1 MSAIRHIRKEKDC
14 LNCGAE
20 VADVYCPKCGQPNR
34 SPVLT
39 INDLIGDFIHL
50 FTHFDGKFFSTAKLL
65 ITKPGYLSKA
75 YLEGKRAAYI
85 PPVQLY
91 VFTSAIFFFL
101 FYSFFIEL
109 PDQNELVKVDGKTA
123 TEKPANLNISFSDDT
138 TLSQFGNVT
147 AYDRYQDSL
156 PSDKR
161 DGWLEGYFNR
171 QTVKI
176 NEKFQ
181 KDQSG
186 TIYGFFD
193 AFIHSF
199 PKMLIISLPFMA
211 LIMQLMYLRRK
222 EISFV
227 GHLVY
232 VIHLYVFSFLASAL
246 NMILK
251 SIGDIEPLGFVHWIA
266 MSVLIW
272 ILYYGYKSM
281 KNFYGGRRLITVICF
296 GISLFLSSFIVLILF
311 IGYTLISFLFL

>member
-1 MSAIRHIRKEKDC
+1 MKNRLITCLFVNTQFWNGNSYRWWKPDSYCFSCYRSRKLNDSASTYCCSFRLINPTWRREC
-14 LNCGAE
+14 LNFE
-20 VADVYCPKCGQPNR
+20 
-34 SPVLT
+34 
-39 INDLIGDFIHL
+39 LIY
-50 FTHFDGKFFSTAKLL
+50 
-65 ITKPGYLSKA
+65 P
-75 YLEGKRAAYI
+75 
-85 PPVQLY
+85 
-91 VFTSAIFFFL
+91 
-101 FYSFFIEL
+101 
-109 PDQNELVKVDGKTA
+109 
-123 TEKPANLNISFSDDT
+123 
-138 TLSQFGNVT
+138 LSQ
-147 AYDRYQDSL
+147 
-156 PSDKR
+156 
-161 DGWLEGYFNR
+161 EGYFNR

-232 VIHLYVFSFLASAL
+232 VIQLYVFSFLASAL
-246 NMILK
+246 NMILT

-266 MSVLIW
+266 MAVLIW

-281 KNFYGGRRLITVICF
+281 KNFYGGRRLFTVIRY
-296 GISLFLSSFIVLILF
+296 GISLFLSSFIFLILF